1 MLVFIKVTFV
11 KGCFIMRVLHISTS
25 DNGGAGRCCIRIH
38 KALLECGID
47 SKVVVKDRFW
57 DNPQVYSYGA
67 INERIN
73 RIPSKVFRICGLK
86 ITDRNKILAMSM
98 KYNAYYTLPVSS
110 VDLTKNEWYDW
121 ADIIHLHFVSDYLD
135 YPSFFNKTKKKIVW
149 TLHDESL
156 FYGVAHWQK
165 DVLIDNKIEDWYRCL
180 KEKII
185 KNVDDLNIIFLSK
198 MIYDKYKDKPII
210 RGRNMTIINNP
221 VDGTIFKPYN
231 KFEMRQ
237 KYGLEQHKIYLL
249 FISTDVTNPIKG
261 LELLSRALTELN
273 LKNVEI
279 LAIGDNPRQKSF
291 PFTKIYGLVND
302 EKELSELI
310 STADYFVMP
319 SFQEGFAQS
328 PMEAMACGLPVLA
341 FPVSGTDELIN
352 QRNGIVCKEF
362 NIEALK
368 KGICQIMSC
377 QYNGDEIRRDLLN
390 RFSSMVIAQKYI
402 DFYHSLL

>member
-1 MLVFIKVTFV
+1 
-11 KGCFIMRVLHISTS
+11 MRVLHISTS
-25 DNGGAGRCCIRIH
+25 DNGGAGRCCLRIH

-47 SKVVVKDRFW
+47 SKVVVKDRFG

-67 INERIN
+67 INERIH
-73 RIPSKVFRICGLK
+73 RIPSKVFRMCGLK
-86 ITDRNKILAMSM
+86 ITDRNKIMALST

-110 VDLTKNEWYDW
+110 IDLTKNEWYDW
-121 ADIIHLHFVSDYLD
+121 ADIIHLHFVNDYLD
-135 YPSFFNKTKKKIVW
+135 YPSFFGKTKKKIVW

-165 DVLIDNKIEDWYRCL
+165 DVLVDNKIENRYRCL
-180 KEKII
+180 KEKTI
-185 KNVDDLNIIFLSK
+185 KNVDDLNIVFLSK
-198 MIYDKYKDKPII
+198 MMFDKYKDKSII
-210 RGRNMTIINNP
+210 RGRNMTIINNSI
-221 VDGTIFKPYN
+221 DGTIFKPYD

-237 KYGLEQHKIYLL
+237 KYGLEQHKIFLL
-249 FISTDVTNPIKG
+249 FISTDVTIPIKG
-261 LELLSRALTELN
+261 LELLSRAVTELN
-273 LKNVEI
+273 MKDVEI
-279 LAIGDNPRQKSF
+279 LAIGDNPRHKSF
-291 PFTKIYGLVND
+291 PFTKMYGLVND
-302 EKELSELI
+302 ENELCELI

-352 QRNGIVCKEF
+352 PGNGIVCKEF

-402 DFYHSLL
+402 DFYHSLP

>member
-1 MLVFIKVTFV
+1 
-11 KGCFIMRVLHISTS
+11 MRVLHISTS
-25 DNGGAGRCCIRIH
+25 DNGGAGRCCLRIH

-47 SKVVVKDRFW
+47 SKVVVKDRFG

-67 INERIN
+67 INERIH
-73 RIPSKVFRICGLK
+73 RIPSKVFRMCGLK
-86 ITDRNKILAMSM
+86 ITDRNKIMALST

-110 VDLTKNEWYDW
+110 IDLTKNEWYDW
-121 ADIIHLHFVSDYLD
+121 ADIIHLHFVNDYLD
-135 YPSFFNKTKKKIVW
+135 YPSFFGKTKKKIVW

-165 DVLIDNKIEDWYRCL
+165 DVLVDNKIENRYRCL
-180 KEKII
+180 KEKTI
-185 KNVDDLNIIFLSK
+185 KNVDDLNIVFLSK
-198 MIYDKYKDKPII
+198 MMFDKYKDKSII
-210 RGRNMTIINNP
+210 RGRNMTIINNSI
-221 VDGTIFKPYN
+221 DGTIFKPYD

-237 KYGLEQHKIYLL
+237 KYGLEQHKIFLL
-249 FISTDVTNPIKG
+249 FISTDVTIPIKG
-261 LELLSRALTELN
+261 LELLSRAVTELN
-273 LKNVEI
+273 MKDVEI
-279 LAIGDNPRQKSF
+279 LAIGDNPRHKSF
-291 PFTKIYGLVND
+291 PFTKMYGLVND
-302 EKELSELI
+302 ENELSELI

-352 QRNGIVCKEF
+352 PGNGIVCKEF

-402 DFYHSLL
+402 DFYHSLP

>member
-11 KGCFIMRVLHISTS
+11 RVLHISTS
-25 DNGGAGRCCIRIH
+25 DNGGAGRCCLRIH

-47 SKVVVKDRFW
+47 SKVVVKDRFG

-67 INERIN
+67 INERIH
-73 RIPSKVFRICGLK
+73 RIPSKVFRMCGLK
-86 ITDRNKILAMSM
+86 ITDRNKIMALST

-110 VDLTKNEWYDW
+110 IDLTKNEWYDW
-121 ADIIHLHFVSDYLD
+121 ADIIHLHFVNDYLD
-135 YPSFFNKTKKKIVW
+135 YPSFFGKTKKKIVW

-165 DVLIDNKIEDWYRCL
+165 DVLVDNKIENRYRCL
-180 KEKII
+180 KEKTI
-185 KNVDDLNIIFLSK
+185 KNVDDLNIVFLSK
-198 MIYDKYKDKPII
+198 MMFDKYKDKSII
-210 RGRNMTIINNP
+210 RGRNMTIINNSI
-221 VDGTIFKPYN
+221 DGTIFKPYD

-237 KYGLEQHKIYLL
+237 KYGLEQHKIFLL
-249 FISTDVTNPIKG
+249 FISTDVTIPIKG
-261 LELLSRALTELN
+261 LELLSRAVTELN
-273 LKNVEI
+273 MKDVEI
-279 LAIGDNPRQKSF
+279 LAIGDNPRHKSF
-291 PFTKIYGLVND
+291 PFTKMYGLVND
-302 EKELSELI
+302 ENELCELI

-352 QRNGIVCKEF
+352 PGNGIVCKEF

-402 DFYHSLL
+402 DFYHSLP

>member
-1 MLVFIKVTFV
+1 
-11 KGCFIMRVLHISTS
+11 MRVLHISTS

-47 SKVVVKDRFW
+47 SKVVVKERFG

-67 INERIN
+67 IKERIN
-73 RIPSKVFRICGLK
+73 RIPSKLFRICGLK
-86 ITDRNKILAMSM
+86 ITDRNKVLAMNT

-110 VDLTKNEWYDW
+110 IDLTKNEWYDW
-121 ADIIHLHFVSDYLD
+121 ADVIHLHFVNEYLD
-135 YPSFFNKTKKKIVW
+135 YPSFFKNTKKKIVW

-165 DVLIDNKIEDWYRCL
+165 DVITDNKIENRYRCL

-185 KNVDDLNIIFLSK
+185 KNVDDLNIIFLSR
-198 MIYDKYKDKPII
+198 MMYDKYKDKPII
-210 RGRNMTIINNP
+210 QGRHMTIINNSI
-221 VDGTIFKPYN
+221 DGTIFKPYN
-231 KFEMRQ
+231 KYEMRQ
-237 KYGLEQHKIYLL
+237 KYGLEQHKIFLL
-249 FISTDVTNPIKG
+249 FISTDVANPIKG

-279 LAIGDNPRQKSF
+279 LAIGDNPRHKSF
-291 PFTKIYGLVND
+291 PFTKMYGLVND
-302 EKELSELI
+302 ENQLSELI

-352 QRNGIVCKEF
+352 QGNGIVCKEF

-377 QYNGDEIRRDLLN
+377 QYNRDEIRRDLLN
-390 RFSSMVIAQKYI
+390 RFSSRVIAQKYI
-402 DFYHSLL
+402 DFYHSLP